1 MFMALLLAIVACGL
15 PVLGAMGAGGLI
27 FNRAWADVSLIFL
40 LLQAM
45 MFALPILLVFGGLAF
60 GVWFVIGK
68 LPPYFK
74 IAQDYAAL
82 AAARV
87 KQGLSYIEKPILQ
100 SKAAAA
106 GAEKFGQEA
115 QKIVRGE

>member
-1 MFMALLLAIVACGL
+1 LSAGACGL
-15 PVLGAMGAGGLI
+15 SVAAAIGAGGLT

-40 LLQAM
+40 ILQGMA
-45 MFALPILLVFGGLAF
+45 FALPVLLIFGGLAY
-60 GVWFVIGK
+60 GVWFLIGK

-106 GAEKFGQEA
+106 GAGKFGQEA

>member
-1 MFMALLLAIVACGL
+1 MAAAFLLSIAACGL
-15 PVLGAMGAGGLI
+15 SVIAAFGAGGLT

-40 LLQAM
+40 ILQAM
-45 MFALPILLVFGGLAF
+45 MFALPILLIFGGLAY
-60 GVWFVIGK
+60 GVWFIISK

-74 IAQDYAAL
+74 IAQDYVAL
-82 AAARV
+82 AALRV

-106 GAEKFGQEA
+106 GAQKFGQEA
-115 QKIVRGE
+115 GKIVRGE